1 MNDYGHYNLYRMSG
15 INMMDGC
22 RKRAMNVMES
32 ERDMIQEY
40 SYQRVA
46 CEGTKNIDRNAR
58 VLRNS
63 SYFHGQHARCVQ
75 RGWTA
80 VKLRSVGFS
89 SRSR

>member
-1 MNDYGHYNLYRMSG
+1 MNDHGHYNLYRMSG

-32 ERDMIQEY
+32 ERDMIRNTVI
-40 SYQRVA
+40 RVA
-46 CEGTKNIDRNAR
+46 CEETKNINRNAR

-80 VKLRSVGFS
+80 VKLGSVGFS